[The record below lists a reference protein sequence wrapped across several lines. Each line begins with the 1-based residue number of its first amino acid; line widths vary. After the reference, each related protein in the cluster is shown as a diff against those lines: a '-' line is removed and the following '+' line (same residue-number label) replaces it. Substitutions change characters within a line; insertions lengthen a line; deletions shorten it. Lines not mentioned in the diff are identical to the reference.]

1 MELAIKEKLRLEETQ
16 RERRKEMET
25 NKIKFKPVY
34 FEEKVLESTGEK
46 IFYHTGKYWEDR
58 A

>member
-1 MELAIKEKLRLEETQ
+1 
-16 RERRKEMET
+16 MET